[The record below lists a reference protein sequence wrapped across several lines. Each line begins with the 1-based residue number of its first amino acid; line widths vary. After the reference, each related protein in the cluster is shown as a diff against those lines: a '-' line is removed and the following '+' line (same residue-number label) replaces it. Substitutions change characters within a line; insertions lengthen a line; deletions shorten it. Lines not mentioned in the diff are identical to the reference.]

1 MPPTLQLIDWDFVS
15 AEGLHWEVRGTVLLF
30 QGGRMGP

>member
-30 QGGRMGP
+30 QGGRRGP